1 MAPKITIRDVAITER
16 PVRFA
21 HPFRFGTATVDE
33 ANEIFVHVEIDVDG
47 AGLARGAAAE
57 LMMPKWFDKNPA
69 LSPAESVAELR
80 FSLDVAARLYRQ
92 HQEPETAFGIH
103 AACYRPLMDAC
114 AKEGVPA
121 LAAAYGAAEIDK
133 AILDALLRALKID
146 TAAGLGRN
154 AMGLDARL
162 TPDLDMQT
170 IEQFLSSRVPRK
182 QIFVRHTVG
191 LVDSLDALA
200 SAARA
205 QGLHYFKI
213 KLGGDPT
220 ADRDRLIAISRALDA
235 VAPDHWLTLDA
246 NEQYADAK
254 TLTALTDALARDD
267 AFQSLRR
274 RLLYIEQPLPRERT
288 FSFQLDE
295 AGSQFAFIIDEAD
308 DDYDAF
314 PRAVELGYRG
324 VSSKSC
330 KGIYKSLLNGARAL
344 RWNAQGANTFVAA
357 EDLTCQAGLAVQQD
371 TALAA
376 FHEIAHCERN
386 GHHYSFSFAAAPRPQ
401 AQAFLDA
408 HPDLYEMSDGE
419 VRLRVSDGTLAIGS
433 LFAAP
438 GFASAVDPALIDSQP
453 CTDGNPIK
461 EMVS

>member
-1 MAPKITIRDVAITER
+1 MAPKITIRDVALTEC

-21 HPFRFGTATVDE
+21 HPFRFGAVTVDR
-33 ANEIFVHVEIDVDG
+33 ADEIFVHVVIDVDG

-57 LMMPKWFDKNPA
+57 LMMPKWFDKNSA
-69 LSPAESVAELR
+69 LSPVESVAELR

-92 HQEPETAFGIH
+92 HRGPDTAFGIH

-133 AILDALLRALKID
+133 AVLDALLRALRLD
-146 TAAGLGRN
+146 TAAGLGGN

-162 TPDLDMQT
+162 TPDLDTQA
-170 IEQFLSSRVPRK
+170 IEQFLSSRVPQK
-182 QIFVRHTVG
+182 QVFVRHTVG
-191 LVDSLDALA
+191 LVDSIDALA

-205 QGLHYFKI
+205 QGLRYFKI
-213 KLGGDPT
+213 KLGGEPA
-220 ADRDRLIAISRALDA
+220 ADRNRLIAISRALDA
-235 VAPDHWLTLDA
+235 VVPDHRVTLDA

-254 TLTALTDALARDD
+254 ALTALVDALARDE
-267 AFQSLRR
+267 ALQSLRR

-288 FSFQLDE
+288 FSFPLGE

-308 DDYDAF
+308 DDYGAF

-376 FHEIAHCERN
+376 FHGITHCERN
-386 GHHYSFSFAAAPRPQ
+386 GHHYGPGFVTGPRLQ
-401 AQAFLDA
+401 AQAFLEA

-419 VRLRVSDGTLAIGS
+419 VRLRVSDGALAIGS
-433 LFAAP
+433 LFTAP
-438 GFASAVDPALIDSQP
+438 GFASAVDPALIGPQP
-453 CTDGNPIK
+453 TDGNPSK
-461 EMVS
+461 EMAS